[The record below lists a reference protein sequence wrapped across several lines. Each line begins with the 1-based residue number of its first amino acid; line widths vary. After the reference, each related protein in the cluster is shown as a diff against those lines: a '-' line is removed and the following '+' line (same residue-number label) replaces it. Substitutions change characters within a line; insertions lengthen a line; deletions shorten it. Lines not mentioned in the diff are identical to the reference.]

1 MAEVKVKPEVPD
13 PMDIESRCCGRPRAA
28 EEAAGLGVG
37 VWRPR
42 RTRFG
47 AGGSRRGGAV
57 LFRAWG
63 GWFGT
68 RVLIG
73 KWVLEER
80 VVGGTESFV
89 LGGA

>member
-1 MAEVKVKPEVPD
+1 MKPEVPD

-47 AGGSRRGGAV
+47 AGGQ
-57 LFRAWG
+57 RAWRG
-63 GWFGT
+63 
-68 RVLIG
+68 RVVQGL
-73 KWVLEER
+73 ER
-80 VVGGTESFV
+80 VVRHPSVNREM
-89 LGGA
+89 GAEGEGCWGH